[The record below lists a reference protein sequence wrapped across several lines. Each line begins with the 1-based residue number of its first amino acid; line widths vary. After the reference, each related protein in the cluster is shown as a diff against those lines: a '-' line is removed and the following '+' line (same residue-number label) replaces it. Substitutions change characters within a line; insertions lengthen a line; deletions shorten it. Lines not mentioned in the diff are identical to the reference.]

1 MLKKEI
7 YFVDI
12 ENIRCIQGILVDY
25 GDFERK
31 WNINFGKKINIFYG
45 YRNYEVY
52 LGNFGGFGGGFRK
65 NGGF

>member
-1 MLKKEI
+1 M
-7 YFVDI
+7 
-12 ENIRCIQGILVDY
+12 DY

-45 YRNYEVY
+45 YRKYKVY
-52 LGNFGGFGGGFRK
+52 LGNFGGLEGGLEGGFRK

>member
-1 MLKKEI
+1 M
-7 YFVDI
+7 
-12 ENIRCIQGILVDY
+12 DY